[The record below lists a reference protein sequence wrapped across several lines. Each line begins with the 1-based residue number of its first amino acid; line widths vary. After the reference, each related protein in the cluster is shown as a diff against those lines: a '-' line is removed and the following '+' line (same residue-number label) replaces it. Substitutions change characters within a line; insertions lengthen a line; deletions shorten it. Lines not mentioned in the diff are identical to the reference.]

1 MVGNTSEPLD
11 LTEELR
17 LRRWARE
24 NYVPPAERDSSWH
37 PVILDEMV
45 RRDFEGNVGVEAEVP
60 SEDEDIADDSTIT
73 IDVEKSW
80 GELFVPIAE
89 LHCLH
94 GAARIAT
101 SARLQPGGRCRVGDA
116 DRNCGGLVRV
126 SGLSR
131 FQRRLLAGL
140 RSSGR
145 CDLVVVICV
154 ERRSVC
160 LPNATAFPRRSAP
173 RRAFAWGRGAGSVL
187 GSLPVRYSA

>member
-94 GAARIAT
+94 GPHELPPPHVYNPEVDAE
-101 SARLQPGGRCRVGDA
+101 SAMQTGTAVD
-116 DRNCGGLVRV
+116 
-126 SGLSR
+126 
-131 FQRRLLAGL
+131 
-140 RSSGR
+140 SS
-145 CDLVVVICV
+145 
-154 ERRSVC
+154 EY
-160 LPNATAFPRRSAP
+160 
-173 RRAFAWGRGAGSVL
+173 L
-187 GSLPVRYSA
+187 G